1 MRTTQDVTKADILR
15 ILSTYF
21 VPLFHPSTSLIALAC
36 APGKLSDI
44 SAGFTGEGWSVSERT
59 LGNGVD
65 EDDDSE
71 MESGSESSGSEDEDM
86 TTASESESEKE

>member
-1 MRTTQDVTKADILR
+1 MTKPDILR

-44 SAGFTGEGWSVSERT
+44 STGFAAEGWSVSERT
-59 LGNGVD
+59 LGNGIED
-65 EDDDSE
+65 EDEEDSE
-71 MESGSESSGSEDEDM
+71 MDSGSESSGEDEDM